1 MGIFAKLKAS
11 IQGRDDADRY
21 LKGLDKSKKSFGER
35 LRRLAS
41 GFRGVDDDFLEE
53 VMVILLEA
61 DVGIHAAEK
70 ITSRLESE
78 AARQHLKTFDEISE
92 CLVSVMLEMYQE
104 HEDEPVHVNEDGP
117 TVLLLVGVNGS
128 GKTTTAAKLTN
139 ALLEQKKSVVLAA
152 ADTFR
157 AGAVDQLARWGERLN
172 VPCVKGRENGDPS
185 AVLVDGCR
193 YAQEHH
199 CDYLIGDTAGRLQ
212 NKVNLMN
219 ELSKM
224 RRVIEREIPGAPHEV
239 WLVLDATTGQNGIQQ
254 AKVFLEATKVSG
266 IILTKM
272 DGTAKGGIVMAIRDQ
287 LGLPVRYIGLGEQPQ
302 DLRPFDIESYL
313 YGICEGMGNHE

>member
-35 LRRLAS
+35 LRRLAN

-61 DVGIHAAEK
+61 DVGIHTAEK

-193 YAQEHH
+193 YAKEHH

>member
-11 IQGRDDADRY
+11 IQGKEDADRY
-21 LKGLDKSKKSFGER
+21 LKGLDKSKKSFGDR
-35 LRRLAS
+35 LRHLAN
-41 GFRGVDDDFLEE
+41 GFRGVDEDFLEQ
-53 VMVILLEA
+53 VMIILLEA
-61 DVGIHAAEK
+61 DVGIHTAEK

-78 AARQHLKTFDEISE
+78 TRKQHLKTFEEISE
-92 CLVSVMLEMYQE
+92 CLISVMLEMYNE
-104 HEDEPVHVNEDGP
+104 HEDTSIQVNEEGT
-117 TVLLLVGVNGS
+117 TVILLVGVNGS
-128 GKTTTAAKLTN
+128 GKTTTAAKLTKSFTD
-139 ALLEQKKSVVLAA
+139 LGHSVVLAA

-157 AGAVDQLARWGERLN
+157 AGAVDQLARWGERLH
-172 VPCVKGRENGDPS
+172 VPCIKGRENGDPS
-185 AVLVDGCR
+185 AVLVDACR
-193 YAQEHH
+193 YASEHH

-224 RRVIEREIPGAPHEV
+224 RRVIEREIDGAPHEV

-272 DGTAKGGIVMAIRDQ
+272 DGTAKGGIVLAIRDQ
-287 LGLPVRYIGLGEQPQ
+287 LGLPVRYIGLGEHPE

-313 YGICEGMGNHE
+313 YGICEGMGEHE

>member
-61 DVGIHAAEK
+61 DVGIHTAEK

-139 ALLEQKKSVVLAA
+139 ALLDQKKSVVLAA

-193 YAQEHH
+193 YAKEHH

>member
-1 MGIFAKLKAS
+1 MGIFARLKAS
-11 IQGRDDADRY
+11 FQGKEDADRY

-41 GFRGVDDDFLEE
+41 GFRGVDEDFLEE

-61 DVGIHAAEK
+61 DVGIHTAEK

-78 AARQHLKTFDEISE
+78 AARQKLKTFDEISE
-92 CLVSVMLEMYQE
+92 CLVSVMLDMYNE
-104 HEDEPVHVNEDGP
+104 HEDAPVRTNEDGP
-117 TVLLLVGVNGS
+117 TVILMVGVNGS
-128 GKTTTAAKLTN
+128 GKTTTAAKLTR
-139 ALLEQKKSVVLAA
+139 AFQEEGKSVVLAA

-157 AGAVDQLARWGERLN
+157 AGAVDQLARWGERLGA
-172 VPCVKGRENGDPS
+172 PCIKGKENGDPS
-185 AVLVDGCR
+185 AVLVDACR
-193 YAQEHH
+193 YARAHE

-219 ELSKM
+219 ELTKM
-224 RRVIEREIPGAPHEV
+224 SRVIGREIPDAPHEV

-254 AKVFLEATKVSG
+254 AKVFLEATAVSG

-272 DGTAKGGIVMAIRDQ
+272 DGTAKGGIVLAIRDQ
-287 LGLPVRYIGLGEQPQ
+287 LGLPVRYIGLGEHPE

-313 YGICEGMGNHE
+313 YGICEGMSPHA

>member
-11 IQGRDDADRY
+11 LQGRDDADRY
-21 LKGLDKSKKSFGER
+21 LKGLDKSKKTFGDR
-35 LRRLAS
+35 LRRLAN
-41 GFRGVDDDFLEE
+41 GFRGVDDEFLEE
-53 VMVILLEA
+53 VMIILLEA
-61 DVGIHAAEK
+61 DVGIHTAEK
-70 ITSRLESE
+70 ITARLESE
-78 AARQHLKTFDEISE
+78 AAKQRLKTFDEISE

-104 HEDEPVHVNEDGP
+104 HTDAEVQVNEDGT
-117 TVLLLVGVNGS
+117 TVILLVGVNGS
-128 GKTTTAAKLTN
+128 GKTTTAAKLTKTLSDQGN
-139 ALLEQKKSVVLAA
+139 SVVLAA

-172 VPCVKGRENGDPS
+172 VPCIKGRENEDPS
-185 AVLVDGCR
+185 AVLVDACR
-193 YAQEHH
+193 YACEHH
-199 CDYLIGDTAGRLQ
+199 IDYLIGDTAGRLQ

-219 ELSKM
+219 ELGKM

-272 DGTAKGGIVMAIRDQ
+272 DGTAKGGIVLAIRDQ

-313 YGICEGMGNHE
+313 YGICEGMGDHA

>member
-61 DVGIHAAEK
+61 DVGIHTAEK

-117 TVLLLVGVNGS
+117 TVLL
-128 GKTTTAAKLTN
+128 
-139 ALLEQKKSVVLAA
+139 
-152 ADTFR
+152 
-157 AGAVDQLARWGERLN
+157 
-172 VPCVKGRENGDPS
+172 P
-185 AVLVDGCR
+185 
-193 YAQEHH
+193 
-199 CDYLIGDTAGRLQ
+199 
-212 NKVNLMN
+212 
-219 ELSKM
+219 
-224 RRVIEREIPGAPHEV
+224 
-239 WLVLDATTGQNGIQQ
+239 
-254 AKVFLEATKVSG
+254 VSY
-266 IILTKM
+266 TH
-272 DGTAKGGIVMAIRDQ
+272 
-287 LGLPVRYIGLGEQPQ
+287 
-302 DLRPFDIESYL
+302 L
-313 YGICEGMGNHE
+313 YC

>member
-61 DVGIHAAEK
+61 DVGIHTAEK

-193 YAQEHH
+193 YAKEHH

-313 YGICEGMGNHE
+313 YGICEGMENHE

>member
-11 IQGRDDADRY
+11 IQGRDDADRS

-61 DVGIHAAEK
+61 DVGIHTAEK

-193 YAQEHH
+193 YAKEHH

>member
-21 LKGLDKSKKSFGER
+21 LKGLDKSKKSFGEC

-61 DVGIHAAEK
+61 DVGIHTAEK
-70 ITSRLESE
+70 VTSRLESE

-193 YAQEHH
+193 YAKEHH

>member
-61 DVGIHAAEK
+61 DVGIHTAEK

-193 YAQEHH
+193 YAKEHH

-219 ELSKM
+219 ELS
-224 RRVIEREIPGAPHEV
+224 A
-239 WLVLDATTGQNGIQQ
+239 
-254 AKVFLEATKVSG
+254 
-266 IILTKM
+266 
-272 DGTAKGGIVMAIRDQ
+272 
-287 LGLPVRYIGLGEQPQ
+287 
-302 DLRPFDIESYL
+302 
-313 YGICEGMGNHE
+313 

>member
-35 LRRLAS
+35 LRRLAN

-61 DVGIHAAEK
+61 DVGIHTAEK

-157 AGAVDQLARWGERLN
+157 AGAVDQLAIWGERLN

-193 YAQEHH
+193 YAKEHH

>member
-61 DVGIHAAEK
+61 DVGIHTAEK

-104 HEDEPVHVNEDGP
+104 HEDEPVHVNEDEP

-193 YAQEHH
+193 YAKEHH

>member
-1 MGIFAKLKAS
+1 MGIFARLKAS
-11 IQGRDDADRY
+11 FQGKEDADRY

-41 GFRGVDDDFLEE
+41 GFRGVDEDFLEE

-61 DVGIHAAEK
+61 DVGIHTAEK

-78 AARQHLKTFDEISE
+78 AARQKLKTFDEISE
-92 CLVSVMLEMYQE
+92 CLVSVMLDMYNE
-104 HEDEPVHVNEDGP
+104 HEDAPVRTNEDGP
-117 TVLLLVGVNGS
+117 TVILMVGVNGS
-128 GKTTTAAKLTN
+128 GKTTTAAKLTR
-139 ALLEQKKSVVLAA
+139 AFQKEGKSVVLAA

-157 AGAVDQLARWGERLN
+157 AGAVDQLARWGERLAA
-172 VPCVKGRENGDPS
+172 PCIKGKENGDPS
-185 AVLVDGCR
+185 AVLVDACR
-193 YAQEHH
+193 YARAHE

-219 ELSKM
+219 ELTKM
-224 RRVIEREIPGAPHEV
+224 RRVIGREIPDAPHEV

-254 AKVFLEATKVSG
+254 AKVFLEATAVSG

-272 DGTAKGGIVMAIRDQ
+272 DGTAKGGIVLAIRDQ
-287 LGLPVRYIGLGEQPQ
+287 LGLPVRYIGLGEHPE

-313 YGICEGMGNHE
+313 YGICEGMSPHA

>member
-61 DVGIHAAEK
+61 DVGIHTAEK
-70 ITSRLESE
+70 ITSRLESK

-193 YAQEHH
+193 YAKEHH

>member
-1 MGIFAKLKAS
+1 MIYLQELWKRGTAPRLYLAQPLSLLPLLTARGRNAGRQAQHLRRYNAPGKGGAGLKAG
-11 IQGRDDADRY
+11 IRY
-21 LKGLDKSKKSFGER
+21 NPPVREM
-35 LRRLAS
+35 RRRS
-41 GFRGVDDDFLEE
+41 SQQ
-53 VMVILLEA
+53 
-61 DVGIHAAEK
+61 
-70 ITSRLESE
+70 SRT
-78 AARQHLKTFDEISE
+78 R
-92 CLVSVMLEMYQE
+92 
-104 HEDEPVHVNEDGP
+104 
-117 TVLLLVGVNGS
+117 
-128 GKTTTAAKLTN
+128 
-139 ALLEQKKSVVLAA
+139 
-152 ADTFR
+152 R
-157 AGAVDQLARWGERLN
+157 
-172 VPCVKGRENGDPS
+172 
-185 AVLVDGCR
+185 
-193 YAQEHH
+193 
-199 CDYLIGDTAGRLQ
+199 GDTAGRLQ

>member
-61 DVGIHAAEK
+61 DVGIHTAEK

-193 YAQEHH
+193 YAKEHH

-224 RRVIEREIPGAPHEV
+224 RCVIEREIPGAPHEV

>member
-1 MGIFAKLKAS
+1 MGIFARLKAS
-11 IQGRDDADRY
+11 FQGKEDADRY

-41 GFRGVDDDFLEE
+41 GFRGVDEDFLEE

-61 DVGIHAAEK
+61 DVGIHTAEK

-78 AARQHLKTFDEISE
+78 AARQKLKTFDEISE
-92 CLVSVMLEMYQE
+92 CLVSVMLDMYNE
-104 HEDEPVHVNEDGP
+104 HEDAPVRTNEDGP
-117 TVLLLVGVNGS
+117 TVILMVGVNGS
-128 GKTTTAAKLTN
+128 GKTTTAAKLTR
-139 ALLEQKKSVVLAA
+139 AFQEEGKSVVLAA

-157 AGAVDQLARWGERLN
+157 AGAVDQLARWGERLGA
-172 VPCVKGRENGDPS
+172 PCIKGKENGDPS
-185 AVLVDGCR
+185 AALVDACR
-193 YAQEHH
+193 YAGAHE

-219 ELSKM
+219 ELTKM
-224 RRVIEREIPGAPHEV
+224 RRVIGREIPDAPHEV

-254 AKVFLEATKVSG
+254 AKVFLEATAVSG

-272 DGTAKGGIVMAIRDQ
+272 DGTAKGGIVLAIRDQ
-287 LGLPVRYIGLGEQPQ
+287 LGLPVRYIGLGEHPE

-313 YGICEGMGNHE
+313 YGICEGMSPHA

>member
-61 DVGIHAAEK
+61 DVGIHTAEK

-78 AARQHLKTFDEISE
+78 AARQHLKTFDDISE

-193 YAQEHH
+193 YAKEHH

>member
-61 DVGIHAAEK
+61 DVGIHTAEK

-157 AGAVDQLARWGERLN
+157 AGAVDQLVRWGERLN

-193 YAQEHH
+193 YAKEHH

>member
-1 MGIFAKLKAS
+1 MGIFAKLKATF
-11 IQGRDDADRY
+11 QGRDDADCY
-21 LKGLDKSKKSFGER
+21 LKGLDKSKRSFGDR

-41 GFRGVDDDFLEE
+41 GFRGVDEDFLEE
-53 VMVILLEA
+53 VMIILLEA
-61 DVGIHAAEK
+61 DVGIHTAQK

-78 AARQHLKTFDEISE
+78 AAKQHLKTFDEISE
-92 CLVSVMLEMYQE
+92 CLVSVMLEMYEE
-104 HEDEPVHVNEDGP
+104 HEDAPIQKNDDGT
-117 TVLLLVGVNGS
+117 TVILLVGVNGS
-128 GKTTTAAKLTN
+128 GKTTTAAKLTK
-139 ALLEQKKSVVLAA
+139 ALTDDGKSVVLAA

-157 AGAVDQLARWGERLN
+157 AGAIDQLARWGERLQ

-193 YAQEHH
+193 YACEHH

-224 RRVIEREIPGAPHEV
+224 RRVIEREIPNAPHEV

-254 AKVFLEATKVSG
+254 AKVFLEATQVSG

-272 DGTAKGGIVMAIRDQ
+272 DGTAKGGIVLAIRDQ
-287 LGLPVRYIGLGEQPQ
+287 LGLPVRYIGLGERPE

-313 YGICEGMGNHE
+313 YGICEGMSSHE

>member
-61 DVGIHAAEK
+61 DVGIHTAEK

-157 AGAVDQLARWGERLN
+157 AGAVDQLATWGERLN

-193 YAQEHH
+193 YAKEHH

>member
-61 DVGIHAAEK
+61 DVGIHTAEK

-104 HEDEPVHVNEDGP
+104 HEDEPVYVNEDGP

-193 YAQEHH
+193 YAKEHH